1 MLKNSRLLQ
10 IAVALCL
17 ANMLFAL
24 WSSLASS
31 GLRARVSTAE
41 QAVKD
46 LSSRLDDESKKRS
59 AGFKELE
66 GGLDAQGKR
75 IERLNDEVFPP
86 PPPPPPAPRP

>member
-24 WSSLASS
+24 WSSLANS

-46 LSSRLDDESKKRS
+46 LSSRIDDESKKS
-59 AGFKELE
+59 STGLKELE
-66 GGLDAQGKR
+66 SGLDAQGKR
-75 IERLNDEVFPP
+75 IERLNDAVF
-86 PPPPPPAPRP
+86 PPPPAPRP